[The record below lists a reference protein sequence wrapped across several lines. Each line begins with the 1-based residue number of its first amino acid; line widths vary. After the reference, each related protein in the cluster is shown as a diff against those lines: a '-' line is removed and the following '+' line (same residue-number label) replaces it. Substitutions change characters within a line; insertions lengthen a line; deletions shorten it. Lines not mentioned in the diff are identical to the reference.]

1 LEDDMQRR
9 DFITL
14 LGGSAAAWPLT
25 TRAQQPAKIAR
36 IGFMR
41 AAGPNEKELNAF
53 RSGLYAHGYL
63 EGRNI
68 VIEQRYAAGAYDRL
82 GELAAQLVRRRKYT
96 CPLST

>member
-1 LEDDMQRR
+1 MASHDPC
-9 DFITL
+9 
-14 LGGSAAAWPLT
+14 AAASQDRPHWIH
-25 TRAQQPAKIAR
+25 A
-36 IGFMR
+36 R